1 MLKSFKSVLVKQA
14 KLNPDIF
21 WDIDKEKIHKLSK
34 EAILERI
41 LNYGNFDQL
50 RIIVKYKRD
59 FKKTYYTVRNKE
71 RNNLRPEV
79 VNYINLYL
87 EKYG

>member
-1 MLKSFKSVLVKQA
+1 MFKSFKSILRKQA

-21 WDIDKEKIHKLSK
+21 WDIDKEKISKLTD

-50 RIIVKYKRD
+50 KVVIKNKKNFKRI
-59 FKKTYYTVRNKE
+59 YYNIKDKQRS
-71 RNNLRPEV
+71 NLRPEV
-79 VNYINLYL
+79 VNYIDLYI